1 MAQKRKNKKRVKKI
15 VHKAK
20 PKVLEEEKPFI
31 AYEGEKPAQNADV
44 KANAAEAVAAI
55 QYT

>member
-20 PKVLEEEKPFI
+20 PKVLEEEKPFV
-31 AYEGEKPAQNADV
+31 AYEGEKAAQNADV